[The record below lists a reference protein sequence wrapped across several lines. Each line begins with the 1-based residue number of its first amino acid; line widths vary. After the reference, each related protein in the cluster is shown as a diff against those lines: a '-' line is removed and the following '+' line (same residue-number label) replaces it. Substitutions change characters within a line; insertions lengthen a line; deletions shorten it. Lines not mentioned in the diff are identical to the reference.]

1 MLRRG
6 LGLCLVFAAPLLM
19 ACAAIPSIFL
29 ESLGEKA
36 FPAVDESANAYNQD
50 VRWGRIQQAAAQM
63 PEDQREQF
71 IALFD
76 DDEGPFRFT
85 SVEVLSAIPKGFDG
99 REVDVLVAWE
109 YYSPPA
115 LIERKLRQKQAW
127 HFLELERRWEVVP
140 DLTVFE
146 DALPAAAAP
155 VGSGSDALPASPKR

>member
-6 LGLCLVFAAPLLM
+6 LGLCLVLAAPLLM
-19 ACAAIPSIFL
+19 ACAAIPAIFL

-36 FPAVDESANAYNQD
+36 FPAVDESANAYNQN

-76 DDEGPFRFT
+76 DDDGPFRFT
-85 SVEVLSAIPKGFDG
+85 SVEVLSATPKAFDG

-109 YYSPPA
+109 YYSPPG
-115 LIERKLRQKQAW
+115 LTERKLRQKQAW

-140 DLTVFE
+140 DLAVFE
-146 DALPAAAAP
+146 AIKPAASAP
-155 VGSGSDALPASPKR
+155 VGSGNGAVPASPMR